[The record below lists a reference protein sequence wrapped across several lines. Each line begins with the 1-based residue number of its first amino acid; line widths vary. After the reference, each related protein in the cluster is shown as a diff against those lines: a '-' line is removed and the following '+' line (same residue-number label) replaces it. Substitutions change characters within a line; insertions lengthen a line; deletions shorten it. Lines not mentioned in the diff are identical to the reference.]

1 MPDDCRDANE
11 LFASTEKLFGEKHIQ
26 TLQVIIP
33 IAAVVTMLMVAGT
46 FLLLRR
52 FFAASSAYAETSEP
66 LDESWRNYRPLSRLL
81 DPADF
86 EYLRRRGVSE
96 TSIAKLRIERRKIYR
111 LCLRSLAKDFNQ
123 VYRCVNLMLVQSRI
137 DRPELAAELA
147 KQKLIFYRNLLKVE
161 FRLILH
167 ACGMERMP
175 AIDLLQPFEALQ
187 AQLRQ
192 LAVAGAAA

>member
-1 MPDDCRDANE
+1 MI
-11 LFASTEKLFGEKHIQ
+11 TEARRSLCVAGNDFRRKDIHTIQ
-26 TLQVIIP
+26 VVIP
-33 IAAVVTMLMVAGT
+33 IAALVMVLMAAAT
-46 FLLLRR
+46 CLLLRR
-52 FFAASSAYAETSEP
+52 FFAASSGYAEATEP
-66 LDESWRNYRPLSRLL
+66 LDLSWKDYRPLSRLL

-86 EYLRRRGVSE
+86 EYLRQRGVSE
-96 TSIAKLRIERRKIYR
+96 ASIAKLRVERRKIYR

-123 VYRCVNLMLVQSRI
+123 VYRCVNLVLIQSRI

-147 KQKLIFYRNLLKVE
+147 RQKLTFYRNLLQVE
-161 FRLILH
+161 FRLTVH